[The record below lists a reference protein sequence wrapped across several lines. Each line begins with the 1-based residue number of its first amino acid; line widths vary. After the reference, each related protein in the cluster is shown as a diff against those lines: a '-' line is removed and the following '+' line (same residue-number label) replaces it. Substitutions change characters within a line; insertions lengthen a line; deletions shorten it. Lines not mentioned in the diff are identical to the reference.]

1 MRLLTTAFPLF
12 LARCAWADE
21 DQAGKEATEAPAI
34 TVSTTTADP
43 YYKDLKSTAFL
54 QAFFN
59 GAGDKKLPRNLG
71 YNDWCKFLMAD
82 KHNDLLKK
90 KTDLMLN
97 NHQGIE
103 YLPGG
108 KEFFREQFD
117 KYDADLDGY
126 LDEYE
131 LAARQRDVDNLVN
144 DALENES
151 DFPAFENTLAKS
163 IERNRRLSAEED
175 ASDSEEDAGTTDLT
189 IDYDEFVYYSTMTNI
204 VHGFGLKKK
213 HNIYALVKRGPG
225 SIENSYVCIA
235 EFGWMMRIWISL
247 TGQYNGPYEKAE
259 RNDDFRSKYA
269 VKNDKG
275 KKAKYEVGVLA
286 AWYARI
292 LNDLLAGRPIYG
304 ALDEY

>member
-1 MRLLTTAFPLF
+1 MKLLTTAFVF
-12 LARCAWADE
+12 AHWALAEENAPAAE
-21 DQAGKEATEAPAI
+21 VQEAAATATEAPAS

-43 YYKDLKSTAFL
+43 YYKDLKSKEFL
-54 QAFFN
+54 QAFFF
-59 GAGDKKLPRNLG
+59 GAGNKKIPRNLG

-90 KTDLMLN
+90 KTDLMLS

-103 YLPGG
+103 YVPGG

-117 KYDADLDGY
+117 KYDADLDGF
-126 LDEYE
+126 LDLSE
-131 LAARQRDVDNLVN
+131 LETRQKDIDNLVN
-144 DALENES
+144 GPLGNE
-151 DFPAFENTLAKS
+151 PGTAAFENTLVKS
-163 IERNRRLSAEED
+163 VERDRRLT
-175 ASDSEEDAGTTDLT
+175 SDSFSAGDLESVGL
-189 IDYDEFVYYSTMTNI
+189 DYDDFVYYSTLTNI

-213 HNIYALVKRGPG
+213 HNIYALVKKGPG
-225 SIENSYVCIA
+225 SKENSYVCIA

-259 RNDDFRSKYA
+259 RNDDFRRKYA
-269 VKNDKG
+269 VRNDKG
-275 KKAKYEVGVLA
+275 SKAKYEVGVLA